1 MSVIKRLNLNEF
13 ALWGRDLVS
22 VVRIIEVFFMRIYGH
37 FAGTKGTVRNTEVS
51 VLERCPYGEVR
62 L

>member
-1 MSVIKRLNLNEF
+1 MNF
-13 ALWGRDLVS
+13 TLWGRDLVS
-22 VVRIIEVFFMRIYGH
+22 VVRIRESLYYGGVFLNKIYENFVGTLENFRNGEV
-37 FAGTKGTVRNTEVS
+37 T